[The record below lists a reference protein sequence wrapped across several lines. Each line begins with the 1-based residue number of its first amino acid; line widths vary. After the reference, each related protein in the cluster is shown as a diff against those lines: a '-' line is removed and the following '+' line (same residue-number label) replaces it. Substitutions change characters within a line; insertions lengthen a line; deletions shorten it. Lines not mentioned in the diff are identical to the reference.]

1 MALKI
6 FTGQAEPTRKTSDG
20 VLINAQGMRDGTL
33 FTAGWIERLTLEGR
47 VFAANLGT
55 LTSPA
60 TFAAGMVA
68 DEADFLVDIP
78 DGIIGIPISIEY
90 TLQTGT
96 TGVSEVCA
104 LASST
109 LAVGTSG
116 TSLTVY
122 NVRLDSPIASRA
134 TVWGALASG
143 GNTTPY
149 SGNYYEFFRDGYGT
163 DPSVTGTPS
172 PTYRW
177 SAKTSSTFPVIV
189 DGGSITIFHG
199 AAAATG
205 FITVVWAELP
215 ESYIK

>member
-1 MALKI
+1 MALKVL
-6 FTGQAEPTRKTSDG
+6 TGVSSPTRKTSDG
-20 VLINAQGMRDGTL
+20 VLINAQAMRDGSL

-60 TFAAGMVA
+60 TFAASMSA

-78 DGIIGIPISIEY
+78 DAIIGIPISIEY

-104 LASST
+104 VASST
-109 LAVGTSG
+109 LAVGTAG
-116 TSLTVY
+116 TNLTTY
-122 NVRLDSPIASRA
+122 NLRLDSPIASQA
-134 TVWGALASG
+134 TVWGALDSA

-149 SGNYYEFFRDGYGT
+149 TGNRFEFFRDGYAS
-163 DPSVTGTPS
+163 DASVTGTPS

-177 SAKTSSTFPVIV
+177 SAKTNSTFPVIV

-205 FITVVWAELP
+205 FITVTWAELP
-215 ESYIK
+215 KSYIK